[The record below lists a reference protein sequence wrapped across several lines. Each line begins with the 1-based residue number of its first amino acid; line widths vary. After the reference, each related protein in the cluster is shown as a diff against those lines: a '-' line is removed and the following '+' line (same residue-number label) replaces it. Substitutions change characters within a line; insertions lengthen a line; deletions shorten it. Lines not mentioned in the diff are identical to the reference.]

1 MRTKELLSEKS
12 LRLKA
17 VEMDSEKL
25 KDEINALESKIYKK
39 ED

>member
-1 MRTKELLSEKS
+1 
-12 LRLKA
+12 
-17 VEMDSEKL
+17 MDSEKL